1 MAGRG
6 HGRLGLVEG
15 ARALHLIVARADHE
29 LQAVGEAC
37 ARKLF
42 HGPHAVLARPGRCDL
57 EHGRRGFGVL
67 FVELDGRL
75 DKCVVLVLDLGVLF
89 VVLFLGV
96 FVVLILGVF
105 VVLFLVLALAVVRR
119 LFCRALRLGQLAC
132 LRIDGLIAELGAEL
146 GRGNVRVVDKLR
158 VVLVDVVVPLQII
171 VVKRA
176 DPVVSASRLHLLDAF
191 DYSGH
196 GGECPIKER
205 RKAGYSGPWAWAS
218 GKKRADAK
226 KPAIYVWFPAT
237 KRQLFP
243 LAQRWG
249 ARAGRAAPYF
259 PPCSGQLHTLCAE
272 TIRLCLRPVDDVR
285 QVLEKRR
292 AAWDILEVVVVC

>member
-15 ARALHLIVARADHE
+15 ARALHLIVARAHHE

-42 HGPHAVLARPGRCDL
+42 HGPHTVLARPGRRDL
-57 EHGRRGFGVL
+57 GHGRGRGRLFFGVL

-89 VVLFLGV
+89 VVLFVVLFLGV
-96 FVVLILGVF
+96 FVVLILGVV

-146 GRGNVRVVDKLR
+146 GRGNVRVVDELR

-176 DPVVSASRLHLLDAF
+176 DPVVSASRLHLLNAF

-285 QVLEKRR
+285 QVLEKR
-292 AAWDILEVVVVC
+292 

>member
-15 ARALHLIVARADHE
+15 ACALHLIVARAHHE

-42 HGPHAVLARPGRCDL
+42 HGPHAVLARPGRRDL

-75 DKCVVLVLDLGVLF
+75 DRFVLVLDLLVWLAVLF
-89 VVLFLGV
+89 VVLFV
-96 FVVLILGVF
+96 ALILGVF

-146 GRGNVRVVDKLR
+146 GRGNVRVVYKLR

-176 DPVVSASRLHLLDAF
+176 DPVVSASRLHLVDAF

-205 RKAGYSGPWAWAS
+205 RKAGYSATWTWAS

-292 AAWDILEVVVVC
+292 AAWDILE

>member
-15 ARALHLIVARADHE
+15 ARALHLIVARAHHE

-42 HGPHAVLARPGRCDL
+42 HGPHAVLARPGRRDL

-75 DKCVVLVLDLGVLF
+75 DRFVLVLDLLVWLAVLF
-89 VVLFLGV
+89 VVLFVALILGVVVVLFLGV
-96 FVVLILGVF
+96 FVVL
-105 VVLFLVLALAVVRR
+105 FLVLGLAGAVVRR

-158 VVLVDVVVPLQII
+158 VVLVDVVVPLQKFE
-171 VVKRA
+171 VKRA

-205 RKAGYSGPWAWAS
+205 RKAGYSGTWA
-218 GKKRADAK
+218 
-226 KPAIYVWFPAT
+226 
-237 KRQLFP
+237 
-243 LAQRWG
+243 
-249 ARAGRAAPYF
+249 
-259 PPCSGQLHTLCAE
+259 
-272 TIRLCLRPVDDVR
+272 
-285 QVLEKRR
+285 
-292 AAWDILEVVVVC
+292 

>member
-1 MAGRG
+1 M
-6 HGRLGLVEG
+6 
-15 ARALHLIVARADHE
+15 
-29 LQAVGEAC
+29 
-37 ARKLF
+37 
-42 HGPHAVLARPGRCDL
+42 
-57 EHGRRGFGVL
+57 
-67 FVELDGRL
+67 
-75 DKCVVLVLDLGVLF
+75 VLVLDLGVLFVVLF

-96 FVVLILGVF
+96 FVVLILGVV

-146 GRGNVRVVDKLR
+146 GRGNVRVVDELR

-176 DPVVSASRLHLLDAF
+176 DPVVSASRLHLLNAF

-285 QVLEKRR
+285 QVLEKR
-292 AAWDILEVVVVC
+292 